1 MLTQTFSSIANT
13 HLPSTSDEEPLLSR
27 KLDPR
32 QAIFIE
38 HLLNQSSMLS
48 HHFSSLGDHAVE
60 NAEGKIRNFVSSLK
74 AAKVSVA
81 TLLICGSTDAV
92 CKAVVPP
99 RPRSHIQE
107 DWRGVKTL
115 PTIFVVGQPAR

>member
-1 MLTQTFSSIANT
+1 MHLPVLTQTFSSIANT
-13 HLPSTSDEEPLLSR
+13 HLPSTGDEEPLLSR

-32 QAIFIE
+32 QATFME
-38 HLLNQSSMLS
+38 HLLNQPPMLS

-81 TLLICGSTDAV
+81 TAFDLWKHRCSLQGRDAT
-92 CKAVVPP
+92 KTEVPHP
-99 RPRSHIQE
+99 GGQE
-107 DWRGVKTL
+107 RGQDTAHTL
-115 PTIFVVGQPAR
+115 